1 MQAQGGLF
9 NTMQQQA
16 GISVGITI
24 EGNKLHI
31 KCEMLYKYTFFHTEC
46 HSIYVKLTYLPC
58 HSRSVFTFFQMKLQV
73 FDTKSDLA
81 ANSWLGQPAKSNSPS
96 AL

>member
-1 MQAQGGLF
+1 MNLRLHSKNSKWSEALLKKLSGTRSDVAILKQTSLLCKSGQGMQAQGGLF

-46 HSIYVKLTYLPC
+46 HSIYVKLT
-58 HSRSVFTFFQMKLQV
+58 
-73 FDTKSDLA
+73 
-81 ANSWLGQPAKSNSPS
+81 
-96 AL
+96 